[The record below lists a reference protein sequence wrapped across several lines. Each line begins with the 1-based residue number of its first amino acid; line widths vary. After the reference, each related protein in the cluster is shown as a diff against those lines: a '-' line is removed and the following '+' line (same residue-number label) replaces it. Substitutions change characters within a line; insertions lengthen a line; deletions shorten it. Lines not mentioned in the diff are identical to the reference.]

1 MLKEAVDTISI
12 SNKLT
17 VSISN
22 KQKVIR
28 LILDDKQKANVRNE
42 LVTLGNPPEE
52 KALGVKWDTQNDTL
66 AFT

>member
-52 KALGVKWDTQNDTL
+52 KALGVK
-66 AFT
+66 